1 VYAALCWLKDNN
13 PIYSNITISNKRLNL
28 LPENDIPMEII
39 QNICQSDDV
48 EAVVRKHE
56 GYVPVDVE
64 DGERLRQNAEATDI
78 DDLAMIQQGL
88 FIRDI
93 AEIKKWS

>member
-1 VYAALCWLKDNN
+1 MYAALCWLKDNN
-13 PIYSNITISNKRLNL
+13 PIYANITISNERLNF

-48 EAVVRKHE
+48 KAVVRKHE
-56 GYVPVDVE
+56 EYVPVDVE
-64 DGERLRQNAEATDI
+64 DGERLCQNAEATDI